1 MIERAITNKV
11 KATIKSFPLVTL
23 TGARQCGKST
33 LLRYIFPDW
42 KYISFEDLDI
52 REMASKDPRYF
63 LSLYPER
70 VIFDEVQQVPE
81 LFSYIQTHVDA
92 MCELFGG
99 L

>member
-1 MIERAITNKV
+1 MIERAITNKI

-63 LSLYPER
+63 LSLYNREY
-70 VIFDEVQQVPE
+70 IFFPVHKIFFSWKKFPKALQEEQ
-81 LFSYIQTHVDA
+81 LF
-92 MCELFGG
+92 CF
-99 L
+99 